1 PALSPMAGALV
12 TLVAVAAFGRQQGIA
27 ALAVGTLFGSAAQ
40 TLLLVP
46 ILRGRFRPVIQVNDG
61 RVREAFL
68 LVLPLML
75 GALASQ
81 ASRLIDRYV
90 GSGLPPGSIAYLGYG
105 EKITMLAAT
114 VLSGGIATT
123 FFPELAR
130 RSSESN
136 AAALHDTMASGIRL
150 TWLVVAPA
158 VALGT
163 ALASPLVASFLQR
176 GA

>member
-1 PALSPMAGALV
+1 LLRLTVPSLPEPTLVLATRLARILWPSVLLGGLVALWGGLYQAYEQFTWPALSPMAGALV

-90 GSGLPPGSIAYLGYG
+90 
-105 EKITMLAAT
+105 
-114 VLSGGIATT
+114 
-123 FFPELAR
+123 
-130 RSSESN
+130 
-136 AAALHDTMASGIRL
+136 
-150 TWLVVAPA
+150 
-158 VALGT
+158 
-163 ALASPLVASFLQR
+163 
-176 GA
+176 